1 MVQQNAFEA
10 KEVALGKLFDNDY
23 LFRMPVYQRPY
34 SWRPEQTEELLND
47 LLGAMKDETTS
58 EPYFLGSIVLIARP
72 GSREH
77 DVIDGQQRLTT
88 LTMLFC
94 ALRELSEDVDKQNS
108 LDDRIRER
116 QDVFAGRRDRFRLEI
131 RKQDQEFFHDNVQEP
146 GKLVDFIAR
155 SAERATD
162 SRRLILENAR
172 FLHEELS
179 RLSVE
184 VRDALSKFI
193 ITRCYLVVVSAY
205 NRESAHR
212 IFSVLNARGLDLT
225 PTDILKSDVMGEI
238 PAKNET
244 RYAALW
250 ETTEDELGR
259 EKFRELFAHIF
270 VIETGNRF
278 HRELAKAFKEEVLSK
293 INGTDFVNETLI
305 PYAEAFQIVT
315 SATYASRARA
325 EDVNRM
331 LNHLRELD
339 NDDWIPAAMV
349 FYDRHKSDPE
359 TLLNLLTELDRLA
372 YAMLITATRRD
383 PRIVRYR
390 KMLESAK
397 NGEAGVD
404 ETIAHLQ
411 LTDVERRRVVDA
423 LDEPIYRPRPAARF
437 ARPLL
442 LRLDGVLS
450 KGSGASYDYRIITV
464 EHVLPQSPNDES
476 EWTRTFTEDE
486 REYWTHR
493 LANLVLLARGKN
505 ARAQNYDF
513 DTKKAEYFQRGGV
526 SNFALTT
533 QVVSE
538 PKWTTR
544 VLAQRQKA
552 LIDALKTEW
561 RLE

>member
-1 MVQQNAFEA
+1 MQQNAFEA

-47 LLGAMKDETTS
+47 LRGAMKDDTTAA

-94 ALRELSEDVDKQNS
+94 ALRELADNTDKRDS

-131 RKQDQEFFHDNVQEP
+131 RKQDQEFFHDNVQES
-146 GKLVDFIAR
+146 GKLAAFVKR

-162 SRRLILENAR
+162 SRRLILENAK

-179 RLSVE
+179 KLSVDE
-184 VRDALSKFI
+184 RDDLSEFI

-225 PTDILKSDVMGEI
+225 PTDILKSDVIGEI
-238 PAKNET
+238 PAKDES

-250 ETTEDELGR
+250 EATEDELGR

-305 PYAEAFQIVT
+305 PYADAFQVVT
-315 SATYASRARA
+315 SATYASSVRA
-325 EDVNRM
+325 EAVNQM

-349 FYDRHKSDPE
+349 FYDKHKSDPE
-359 TLLNLLTELDRLA
+359 TLLKLLTELDRLA
-372 YAMLITATRRD
+372 YAMLIMATRRD

-390 KMLESAK
+390 PMLESALK
-397 NGEAGVD
+397 GEAGLD
-404 ETIAHLQ
+404 KTIECIQ
-411 LTDVERRRVVDA
+411 LTDVERRQVVDA
-423 LDEPIYRPRPAARF
+423 LNEPIYRPRPAARF

-442 LRLDGVLS
+442 LRLDGVLA
-450 KGSGASYDYRIITV
+450 KASGAVYDYRIVTV
-464 EHVLPQSPNDES
+464 EHVLPQSPDDES
-476 EWTRTFTEDE
+476 EWTRAFTEGD

-513 DTKKAEYFQRGGV
+513 DRKKVEYFQRGGV

-533 QVVSE
+533 QVVGE

-544 VLAQRQKA
+544 VLEQRQKA